1 MDLEVSLTTAN
12 HSDVPRGDA
21 CIKYGTLGIVASIY
35 LIVTPL
41 VSNIIKGRVTAKLA
55 STYALV

>member
-12 HSDVPRGDA
+12 HSSVPLGDA
-21 CIKYGTLGIVASIY
+21 CIKYGTLGILAYVY
-35 LIVTPL
+35 LTVTPL
-41 VSNIIKGRVTAKLA
+41 ASKTKGGVVTAKLA